1 MCIRDSLGAMC
12 RDDLGALLRLLAS
25 DVDRAHHASVEHAL
39 VMSAHNA
46 PNNSYKTL
54 SVPSLAVLS
63 IVNCVPCLCAI
74 REQCRGSSLPGLSA
88 CGPVGAMRTTVD
100 LGAT

>member
-1 MCIRDSLGAMC
+1 GGNEGFGRLAERVAVGVASRKINEHLGAMC

-54 SVPSLAVLS
+54 SVPLWLS
-63 IVNCVPCLCAI
+63 
-74 REQCRGSSLPGLSA
+74 
-88 CGPVGAMRTTVD
+88 
-100 LGAT
+100 